1 MDFKDYFK
9 SELKR
14 LNFTREMLAIRM
26 GCSLPTLRS
35 RINNPGTFT
44 IDEIKQL
51 QDIGFN
57 LDRLI

>member
-1 MDFKDYFK
+1 MEFKDYFK

-26 GCSLPTLRS
+26 GYSLPTLRS

>member
-1 MDFKDYFK
+1 MEFKDYFK

-26 GCSLPTLRS
+26 GYSLPTLRS
-35 RINNPGTFT
+35 RVNNPGTFT

>member
-1 MDFKDYFK
+1 MEFKDYFK

-26 GCSLPTLRS
+26 GYSLPTLRS

-51 QDIGFN
+51 QEIGFN

>member
-1 MDFKDYFK
+1 MEFKDYFK

-26 GCSLPTLRS
+26 GYSLPTLRS
-35 RINNPGTFT
+35 RVNNPGTFT

-51 QDIGFN
+51 QEIGFN

>member
-14 LNFTREMLAIRM
+14 LNFTRELLAVRM
-26 GCSLPTLRS
+26 DFSLPTLRS
-35 RINNPGTFT
+35 RIRKPGTFT
-44 IDEIKQL
+44 LEEIKKL
-51 QDIGFN
+51 QAMGFN